1 MSSVIDREKATQTS
15 SKEINA
21 DEHATHTPSARTI
34 ITILDGALTQAEA
47 RQKDIEIEGKRD
59 K

>member
-47 RQKDIEIEGKRD
+47 RQKDIEIEG
-59 K
+59 